1 MTKIS
6 TESVKVG
13 KNTLHFLTDH
23 QLGYLP
29 NTKRPIAAGASAR
42 LRVIFPAEQ
51 LSKLGWAT
59 NILGLGTATQNEV
72 IAALDGSE
80 YVVVSKIFRPSSVA
94 LVKLLSRRGI
104 KIIADFCDN
113 HLEGGEFYEAH
124 HAILASADRCIAN
137 TPAMHRLLR
146 SHGFNGPIHVIED
159 MIEHPRLQ
167 PREPPSEGQIN
178 LIAFG
183 NKFVCLHLEQW
194 FPALKSFARTVRP
207 LTLEIVTLID
217 ASTIQWEKAYRNL
230 VGNAFRFSVSQWN
243 EIGMEQAFRRADIA
257 IIPSEISDFNKTKSA
272 NRLLEAT
279 YAGLPVVAYP
289 IEPYLPY
296 RDVVLVTKNIF
307 EGLET
312 ILSDPIRSKHRI
324 GYAQQLAA
332 IQHDSIKI
340 GLEWHRM
347 FEGLEQK
354 GDLKMNVSCV
364 KIELHRTDNHKVDK
378 VISHNSLGDVNYLNI
393 IHDAR
398 SEAGECLAISAVGSI
413 LDFFNRCGIP
423 DWVDSFYPDC
433 KPLNRVQTL
442 GDSDTCWKLHKIVAL
457 DTTIGTRLFRSGYF
471 KMAISFMDKLVQCQK
486 ITEYEAHEF
495 LYGKYRIEKIWEA
508 CMPGI
513 VWKTWIARLVD
524 AFYILESISIHGFDE
539 HKGFPSTMLEEL
551 GSYWLLKHLN
561 NHNLIGKVRFI
572 SSI

>member
-1 MTKIS
+1 VNMIS
-6 TESVKVG
+6 SESVKVQ
-13 KNTLHFLTDH
+13 KHTLHFLTDH

-94 LVKLLSRRGI
+94 LVKLLSKRGI

-124 HAILASADRCIAN
+124 HTILSSAERCIAN

-146 SHGFNGPIHVIED
+146 THGFHGPIHVIED
-159 MIEHPRLQ
+159 MIEHPRLE
-167 PREPPSEGQIN
+167 PRKPPSEGQIN

-194 FPALKSFARTVRP
+194 FPALKSFARNVRP

-217 ASTIQWEKAYRNL
+217 ASIIQWENAFRNL
-230 VGNAFRFSVSQWN
+230 VGDSFRFSVSHWN

-296 RDVVLVTKNIF
+296 RDVVLVTKDIH

-312 ILSDPIRSKHRI
+312 ILVNPNQSKLRV
-324 GYAQQLAA
+324 GYAQQLAG
-332 IQHDSIKI
+332 IRHDSIQI

-347 FEGLEQK
+347 FEELEQK
-354 GDLKMNVSCV
+354 SDLGMNISFVRM
-364 KIELHRTDNHKVDK
+364 ELHRIDSHKVDK
-378 VISHNSLGDVNYLNI
+378 VLAYTELGDENHVNVV
-393 IHDAR
+393 HDAR
-398 SEAGECLAISAVGSI
+398 SESRHCLAISAFRSI
-413 LDFFNRCGIP
+413 LGFFDKFGIP
-423 DWVDSFYPDC
+423 DWVESFYANSKRLPGSKSLD
-433 KPLNRVQTL
+433 
-442 GDSDTCWKLHKIVAL
+442 DSDISWKLNKIVAL
-457 DTTIGTRLFRSGYF
+457 DTTIGTHLFRCGYF
-471 KMAISFMDKLVQCQK
+471 KMAINVMDKLIQSQK

-495 LYGKYRIEKIWEA
+495 LYGKYRIEGIWET

-513 VWKTWIARLVD
+513 VWKTWATRLLD
-524 AFYILESISIHGFDE
+524 TFNILESVPTHGFDE
-539 HKGFPSTMLEEL
+539 PDGFPSTMLEEL

-561 NHNLIGKVRFI
+561 NHNLIRQVRFN
-572 SSI
+572 SSN